1 MTEDELRIYKMVMI
15 ENVITTI
22 FCSILVLGLFY
33 MGAGGYSFLGLLM
46 LLNITTIKGKNDE
59 S

>member
-1 MTEDELRIYKMVMI
+1 MTEDELRVYKLIMI

-22 FCSILVLGLFY
+22 LCSIIVLGLYY
-33 MGAGGYSFLGLLM
+33 MGAKGYSFLGLLM
-46 LLNITTIKGKNDE
+46 LLNITTIKGKKDE